1 MLPISLDTF
10 LNDLSARVG
19 VQYTDEQKAFMRD
32 FTSPIISF
40 SSPGTGKTKSAI
52 GGLLTAE
59 LYHQVPGNQIYAL
72 SFTNMST
79 GELKVRHKQDCEKVG
94 IKQTVNF
101 QTLHSLCSSILKAN
115 YKLLGIG
122 KLTVVDT
129 IPIEEQAELLM
140 NISKD
145 RGISLHP
152 WQIRPFINAVRS
164 LNSSLVFDR
173 SHVESKYAFKQCKM
187 PYEDFTLLR
196 KFLYIYTKM
205 TDTLQVQDILL
216 YTLELL
222 LSHPEVSADFKA
234 KCKILLV
241 DEFQDLSL
249 LQLRIISLLSD
260 TVIAIGD
267 IKQQIYA
274 FNGACQEIVGEFKKY
289 FPTAREL
296 NLNKSFRCADAIV
309 DYSKM
314 IIHPNDMQ
322 EQDFTGTGKDGSVNI
337 TPDLSL
343 ASICDTIEQQYRE
356 NRNTFPRDI
365 LFLFRNN
372 YSAAPIA
379 EELFKRKVPFRVNKY
394 QATNQI
400 PVIRE
405 MCAVVELAANPQN
418 LQNLY
423 ALRYILP
430 EQKDYKDFT
439 KSPIYKVCSKEG
451 CSLFEAPYNFRDA
464 MAARQAMEMLL
475 SVKDMLSKQ
484 RPMREILN
492 AIYPL
497 FNEVYLTDREP
508 YLEMPS
514 SYYLNM
520 ARSVVQSKTYYAF
533 IQDEMAK
540 LQVIQ
545 DSNARRHGV
554 RCYTFHASKGL
565 EADDVYILDADENVV
580 PNMHK
585 LDVMEKAGC
594 VMEKARE
601 IRNERSL
608 LFVAATRAKE
618 NLIITYNGVKTSMLT
633 PMNAFESYDKLYTQ
647 FQLAYPDVEAFEE
660 FYKGGL

>member
-309 DYSKM
+309 DYGKM

-372 YSAAPIA
+372 YSATPIA

-439 KSPIYKVCSKEG
+439 KSPI
-451 CSLFEAPYNFRDA
+451 
-464 MAARQAMEMLL
+464 
-475 SVKDMLSKQ
+475 
-484 RPMREILN
+484 
-492 AIYPL
+492 
-497 FNEVYLTDREP
+497 
-508 YLEMPS
+508 
-514 SYYLNM
+514 
-520 ARSVVQSKTYYAF
+520 
-533 IQDEMAK
+533 
-540 LQVIQ
+540 
-545 DSNARRHGV
+545 
-554 RCYTFHASKGL
+554 
-565 EADDVYILDADENVV
+565 
-580 PNMHK
+580 
-585 LDVMEKAGC
+585 
-594 VMEKARE
+594 
-601 IRNERSL
+601 
-608 LFVAATRAKE
+608 
-618 NLIITYNGVKTSMLT
+618 
-633 PMNAFESYDKLYTQ
+633 
-647 FQLAYPDVEAFEE
+647 
-660 FYKGGL
+660 

>member
-19 VQYTDEQKAFMRD
+19 VQYTDEQRAFMRD

-129 IPIEEQAELLM
+129 ISIEDQAGLLM
-140 NISKD
+140 DISKD
-145 RGISLHP
+145 KGISLHP

-173 SHVESKYAFKQCKM
+173 SHVESKYAFKQCRM
-187 PYEDFTLLR
+187 PYEDFTTLR
-196 KFLYIYTKM
+196 KFLYLYTKM
-205 TDTLQVQDILL
+205 TDTLQVQDILI

-222 LSHPEVSADFKA
+222 LSHPEVSAEFKSR
-234 KCKILLV
+234 CRILLV

-249 LQLRIISLLSD
+249 LQLRVISLLSD

-274 FNGACQEIVGEFKKY
+274 FNGACQEIVGEFKRY
-289 FPTAREL
+289 FPNAREL

-309 DYSKM
+309 DYSKA
-314 IIHPNDMQ
+314 IIHPNAMN
-322 EQDFTGTGKDGSVNI
+322 EQDFIGTGKEGTVDVVPNL
-337 TPDLSL
+337 PLS
-343 ASICDTIEQQYRE
+343 AICDTIEQQYRE
-356 NRNTFPRDI
+356 NRNTFPRDV

-372 YSAAPIA
+372 YSATPIA

-394 QATNQI
+394 QATNMI

-418 LQNLY
+418 LANLS

-430 EQKDYKDFT
+430 EQKDYKEYT
-439 KSPIYKVCSKEG
+439 KSPIYKVCAQEG
-451 CSLFEAPYNFRDA
+451 CSIFEAPYNFRDA
-464 MAARQAMEMLL
+464 MAARNAMELLL

-492 AIYPL
+492 AIFPL
-497 FNEVYLTDREP
+497 FNEVYLTEREP

-514 SYYLNM
+514 TYYLNM
-520 ARSVVQSKTYYAF
+520 ARSVVQNKTYYAF

-545 DSNARRHGV
+545 DCNARRHGV

-565 EADDVYILDADENVV
+565 EADDVYILDEMPEWYLTCTSWTSWRRLGVLWRRPGRFA
-580 PNMHK
+580 MS
-585 LDVMEKAGC
+585 
-594 VMEKARE
+594 ARCC
-601 IRNERSL
+601 SL
-608 LFVAATRAKE
+608 RQPE
-618 NLIITYNGVKTSMLT
+618 
-633 PMNAFESYDKLYTQ
+633 PRRR
-647 FQLAYPDVEAFEE
+647 
-660 FYKGGL
+660 